1 MSLKAKKNTLEVR
14 KAGIMKHFFSIIG
27 GMGTIATES
36 YVRMIN
42 HRIKI
47 TKDQD
52 YLNYILVNDA
62 QVPDRTA
69 YIKDPSK
76 PNFFTA
82 LREDVLQQAQ
92 LKPYFFVMPCNT
104 AHYCYDDLAKL
115 TDIPFLQMMRIA
127 VHKFITDDPQEKKI
141 GLIAT
146 EGSIY
151 DHLYEDEIKEV
162 GCEVE
167 LGGPE
172 IQPMVTEL
180 IYSNIKEKG
189 VVDGELY
196 HRILRTMHDQY
207 GCNVI
212 LLGCTELS
220 LAQEKAPEHPYNVI
234 DPQVILAD
242 VAIELELKIRAGMDP
257 KTAIKKYM
265 Y

>member
-1 MSLKAKKNTLEVR
+1 MKN
-14 KAGIMKHFFSIIG
+14 FFSIIG

-36 YVRMIN
+36 YIHQLN

-62 QVPDRTA
+62 QIPDRTA
-69 YIKDPSK
+69 YIKDHSK
-76 PNFFTA
+76 PNFFFS
-82 LREDVLQQAQ
+82 LRDDVLQQAK
-92 LKPYFFVMPCNT
+92 LGPDFFIMPCNT
-104 AHYCYDDLAKL
+104 AHYYYDDLAKL
-115 TDIPFLQMMRIA
+115 TDIPFLHMMRIA
-127 VHKFITDDPQEKKI
+127 VHKFVDEYPDEKKI

-151 DHLYEDEIKEV
+151 DHLYADEIRAA
-162 GCEVE
+162 GRDLE

-180 IYSNIKEKG
+180 IYADIKEKG
-189 VVDGELY
+189 IIDKDLY
-196 HRILRTMHDQY
+196 YKILRTMHDQY

-220 LAQEKAPEHPYNVI
+220 LAQEKAPDHPYNVI
-234 DPQVILAD
+234 DPQAIIAD
-242 VAIELELKIRAGMDP
+242 VAIELELKIRSGMDS
-257 KTAIKKYM
+257 KEAVQKYL

>member
-1 MSLKAKKNTLEVR
+1 MKN
-14 KAGIMKHFFSIIG
+14 FFTIIG

-36 YVRMIN
+36 FVRMVN

-62 QVPDRTA
+62 QVPDRTT
-69 YIKDPSK
+69 YIKDHSK
-76 PNFFTA
+76 PNFFNA
-82 LREDVLQQAQ
+82 LRDDVLQQAP
-92 LKPYFFVMPCNT
+92 LKPDFFIMPCNT
-104 AHYCYDDLAKL
+104 AHYFYDDLANL
-115 TDIPFLQMMRIA
+115 TDVPFLNMMRIA
-127 VHKFITDDPQEKKI
+127 VHKFLADYPNEKKI

-151 DHLYEDEIKEV
+151 DHLYEDEIKQV
-162 GCEVE
+162 GREAE

-189 VVDGELY
+189 VVDKELY

-220 LAQEKAPEHPYNVI
+220 LAQEKAPDHPYNVI
-234 DPQVILAD
+234 DPQVTIAD
-242 VAIELELKIRAGMDP
+242 VAIELELQIRSGMDP
-257 KTAIKKYM
+257 QTVVKKYL

>member
-1 MSLKAKKNTLEVR
+1 MKN
-14 KAGIMKHFFSIIG
+14 FFSIIG

-36 YVRMIN
+36 YVHLLN

-62 QVPDRTA
+62 QIPDRTA
-69 YIKDPSK
+69 YIKDHTQ
-76 PNFFTA
+76 PNFFND
-82 LREDVLQQAQ
+82 LRADVLQQAQ
-92 LKPYFFVMPCNT
+92 LGPDFFVMPCNT
-104 AHYCYDDLAKL
+104 AHYFYDDLVKL
-115 TDIPFLQMMRIA
+115 TTIPFLHMMRIA
-127 VHKFITDDPQEKKI
+127 VHKFVEDYPHEQKI

-151 DHLYEDEIKEV
+151 DHLYADEIARA
-162 GCEVE
+162 GRTVE

-172 IQPMVTEL
+172 IQPLVTEL
-180 IYSNIKEKG
+180 IYGQIKERG
-189 VVDGELY
+189 VVVADLY
-196 HRILRTMHDQY
+196 HRILRLMHDRY

-220 LAQEKAPEHPYNVI
+220 LAQEKAPDHPYNII
-234 DPQVILAD
+234 DPQLIIAD
-242 VAIELELKIRAGMDP
+242 VAIELELAIRAGADP
-257 KTAIKKYM
+257 QRAIQKYL

>member
-1 MSLKAKKNTLEVR
+1 
-14 KAGIMKHFFSIIG
+14 MKHFFSIIG

-36 YVRMIN
+36 YVHLLN

-62 QVPDRTA
+62 QIPDRTA
-69 YIKDPSK
+69 YIKDHRQ
-76 PNFFTA
+76 PNFWND
-82 LREDVLQQAQ
+82 LHDDVLQQAK
-92 LKPYFFVMPCNT
+92 LNPDFFVMPCNT
-104 AHYCYDDLAKL
+104 AHYFYDELASL
-115 TDIPFLQMMRIA
+115 TQIPFLHMMRIA
-127 VHKFITDDPQEKKI
+127 VHKFVDEYPQEKKI

-151 DHLYEDEIKEV
+151 DHLYVDELQKV
-162 GCEVE
+162 DRQAE

-172 IQPMVTEL
+172 VQPLVTKL

-189 VVDGELY
+189 VVDAKLY
-196 HRILRTMHDQY
+196 HRILRIMHDQY
-207 GCNVI
+207 NCNVI

-220 LAQEKAPEHPYNVI
+220 LAQEKAPHHPYHVI
-234 DPQVILAD
+234 DPQSIMAD
-242 VAIELELKIRAGMDP
+242 VAIELEMKIRSGKDP
-257 KTAIKKYM
+257 KQVIQKYL

>member
-1 MSLKAKKNTLEVR
+1 MKN
-14 KAGIMKHFFSIIG
+14 FFTIIG

-36 YVRMIN
+36 FVRMIN

-62 QVPDRTA
+62 QVPDRTT
-69 YIKDPSK
+69 YIKDHSK
-76 PNFFTA
+76 PNFFNA
-82 LREDVLQQAQ
+82 LRDDVLQQSP
-92 LKPYFFVMPCNT
+92 LKPDFFIMPCNT
-104 AHYCYDDLAKL
+104 AHYFYDDLANL
-115 TDIPFLQMMRIA
+115 TDVPFLNMMRIA
-127 VHKFITDDPQEKKI
+127 VHKFLTDYPNEKKI

-151 DHLYEDEIKEV
+151 DHLYEDEIKQV
-162 GCEVE
+162 GREAE

-189 VVDGELY
+189 VVDQELY

-220 LAQEKAPEHPYNVI
+220 LAQEKAPDHPYNVI
-234 DPQVILAD
+234 DPQVTIAD
-242 VAIELELKIRAGMDP
+242 VAIELELQIRSGMDP
-257 KTAIKKYM
+257 QTVVKKYL

>member
-1 MSLKAKKNTLEVR
+1 
-14 KAGIMKHFFSIIG
+14 MKHFFSIIG

-36 YVRMIN
+36 YVHLLN

-62 QVPDRTA
+62 QIPDRTA
-69 YIKDPSK
+69 YIKDHRQ
-76 PNFFTA
+76 PNFWND
-82 LREDVLQQAQ
+82 LHDDVLQQAK
-92 LKPYFFVMPCNT
+92 LNPDFFVMPCNT
-104 AHYCYDDLAKL
+104 AHYFYDELASL
-115 TDIPFLQMMRIA
+115 TQIPFLHMMRIA
-127 VHKFITDDPQEKKI
+127 VHKFVDEYPQEKKI

-151 DHLYEDEIKEV
+151 DHLYVDELQKV
-162 GCEVE
+162 DRQAE

-172 IQPMVTEL
+172 VQPLVTKL

-189 VVDGELY
+189 VVDAELY
-196 HRILRTMHDQY
+196 HRILRIMHDQY
-207 GCNVI
+207 KCNVI

-220 LAQEKAPEHPYNVI
+220 LAQEKAPHHPYHVI
-234 DPQVILAD
+234 DPQSIMAD
-242 VAIELELKIRAGMDP
+242 VAIELEMKIRSGKDP
-257 KTAIKKYM
+257 KKVIQKYL